1 MGKPAAYDND
11 RADLF
16 PVAEKNGMKTTTI
29 IGAEAPNALD
39 NHVQARRSEL
49 VKGEHLVELL
59 PDNVAGLFLFDGE
72 LTLSA
77 IPMQK
82 GDVALSEKE

>member
-1 MGKPAAYDND
+1 
-11 RADLF
+11 
-16 PVAEKNGMKTTTI
+16 MKTTTI